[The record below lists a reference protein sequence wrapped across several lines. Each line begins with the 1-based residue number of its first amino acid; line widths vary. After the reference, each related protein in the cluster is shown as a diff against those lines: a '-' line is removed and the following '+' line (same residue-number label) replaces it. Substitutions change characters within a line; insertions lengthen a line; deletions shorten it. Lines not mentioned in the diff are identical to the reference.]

1 VIIGLVAGVVCFI
14 AATSLKRLLRYDDSL
29 DAFGVHGIGGIV
41 GALLTGVF
49 ASKEIS
55 GLDGS
60 VLTQLEGVA
69 VTVVYGFTASFVIL
83 KIIDKT
89 IGLRVTEEQEREG
102 LDISL
107 HGKASNS
114 RQSPRPGPDELEW
127 GMIPFLDLA
136 LIAVIV
142 IALSGLRVAQE
153 YERGVVFR
161 LGRYRGLRGPGLYW
175 IIPLNIER
183 AVSVDIR
190 TRTVSAEQQETI
202 TRDSVT
208 IKVNAV
214 LWYRIVDASRSVI
227 EVADA
232 PAAVYQLALTGLR
245 NIIGQHDLD
254 DILQERNKI
263 NTLLG
268 DNISG
273 STAAWGLEVQRF
285 EMKDVE
291 LPKAMQQVMAM
302 QAEAIREKR
311 ARIIKAEAEL
321 EASVKLSA
329 AAAQITMNPVAL
341 ELRRMQMISE
351 VGAENNS
358 TTVLMIPSDFVSL
371 AHNLSDFLQRQAPA
385 RSAGEEHR

>member
-1 VIIGLVAGVVCFI
+1 MLPVL
-14 AATSLKRLLRYDDSL
+14 
-29 DAFGVHGIGGIV
+29 
-41 GALLTGVF
+41 ALL
-49 ASKEIS
+49 I
-55 GLDGS
+55 
-60 VLTQLEGVA
+60 VLL
-69 VTVVYGFTASFVIL
+69 
-83 KIIDKT
+83 
-89 IGLRVTEEQEREG
+89 
-102 LDISL
+102 
-107 HGKASNS
+107 
-114 RQSPRPGPDELEW
+114 
-127 GMIPFLDLA
+127 
-136 LIAVIV
+136 
-142 IALSGLRVAQE
+142 LSGLRVAQE
-153 YERGVVFR
+153 YQRGVILR
-161 LGRYRGLRGPGLYW
+161 LGRYVGLRGPGLYW
-175 IIPLNIER
+175 IIPLGIER
-183 AVSVDIR
+183 ATTIDVR
-190 TRTVSAEQQETI
+190 TLNVSAEQQETI

-214 LWYRIVDASRSVI
+214 LWYRIVDAAKSVI

-232 PAAVYQLALTGLR
+232 HAAVYQLALTGLR

-254 DILQERNKI
+254 EILQERNKI

-329 AAAQITMNPVAL
+329 AAAQITANPAAL

-371 AHNLSDFLQRQAPA
+371 AHTLNEYLGRQRDTKHGANQ
-385 RSAGEEHR
+385 